1 MRSTADTLAMLPQIE
16 YVLLPLQEG
25 TKMNDIEA
33 SRCLL
38 GQTALLSIAL
48 NRSQRR
54 QPQDY

>member
-1 MRSTADTLAMLPQIE
+1 MLPQIE